1 MEGIILGNI
10 LEDNIRRRSKK
21 KQDECRLFAMN
32 MLMKI
37 VAPANLLL
45 LAASGKVGSLSDLR
59 PLLSLEASIYLP
71 GPTGYAD
78 AMTR

>member
-1 MEGIILGNI
+1 
-10 LEDNIRRRSKK
+10 
-21 KQDECRLFAMN
+21 MN